1 MKRLTRNLINNSI
14 EGFILAL
21 ETINRPSVTYRAEA
35 FCFLFCNAWELLMK
49 AKILADGGKVFYK
62 KERKQPRRSFTLDK
76 CLDSIFLFEND
87 PIKLNIK
94 SISELRN
101 SAMHL
106 VIPFVPPDIMG
117 LFQAGVRNY
126 PKALHDWFGL
136 NISDRVPLGMMALVY
151 DFDPKMH
158 SLEYPKIKRKLPA
171 ETVRWLTSFQ
181 QDIRKQ
187 AESLGDRIAQFYIPI
202 DLKLAIVKNPDKADI
217 VLSSGTAGQAVA
229 QEALIVEVAKDID
242 KTHPYR
248 RKDVAGQVNQK
259 LGGSITITPYDIQCI
274 VHIHGIKDRA
284 EFYYKSKLW
293 SPRYSEKFVD
303 WIVAQATKNPDFFN
317 RTRQEEK
324 ARQLKQNA
332 QKIL

>member
-1 MKRLTRNLINNSI
+1 MKRLTRNLTNNSL
-14 EGFILAL
+14 EAFILAL

-49 AKILADGGKVFYK
+49 AKLLADGGKIFYK
-62 KERKQPRRSFTLDK
+62 KERNQPRRSFTLDK
-76 CLDSIFLFEND
+76 CLDSIFLFEKD
-87 PIKLNIK
+87 PVKLNIK

-126 PKALHDWFGL
+126 PRALHDWFGL

-158 SLEYPKIKRKLPA
+158 SLEYPRIRRKLPA
-171 ETVRWLTSFQ
+171 ETVRWLISFQ

-187 AESLGDRIAQFYIPI
+187 AESFGDKMEQFYIPI

-217 VLSSGTAGQAVA
+217 VLSASTGGQKVA
-229 QEALIVEVAKDID
+229 QEAVIVEVAKDID

-248 RKDVAGQVNQK
+248 RKDVAVQVNGK
-259 LGGSITITPYDIQCI
+259 LGAAMMTSYDVQCI
-274 VHIHGIKDRA
+274 VRIHGIRDKT
-284 EFYYKSKLW
+284 EFYYKSVLW

-303 WIVAQATKNPDFFN
+303 WIVAQATKNPDFFSL
-317 RTRQEEK
+317 TRQAEK

-332 QKIL
+332 SKIF